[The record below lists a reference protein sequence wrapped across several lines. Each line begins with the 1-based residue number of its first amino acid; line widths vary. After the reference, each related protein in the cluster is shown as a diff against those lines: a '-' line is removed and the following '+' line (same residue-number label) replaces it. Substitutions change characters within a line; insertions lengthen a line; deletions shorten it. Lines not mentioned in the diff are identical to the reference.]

1 MVLRVE
7 TTSITSPGL
16 QRLPLDAD
24 LLCGH
29 CSHNLRGVPSD
40 RCPECGTRFDRSRIL
55 LPNIPWEQRRYIGRF
70 RAYWRTV
77 RMITFRPARL
87 AAVDDAITLPAAR
100 SFRRW
105 TIVLLFLTL
114 LTPLLLWRIQ

>member
-1 MVLRVE
+1 MSTPAPPV
-7 TTSITSPGL
+7 
-16 QRLPLDAD
+16 LPLDAD

-29 CSHNLRGVPSD
+29 CLHNLRAVPSD
-40 RCPECGTRFDRSRIL
+40 RCPECGRRFDRSRIL

-77 RMITFRPARL
+77 RLITFRPAKL
-87 AAVDDAITLPAAR
+87 AAVDDAVTVPAAR

-105 TIVLLFLTL
+105 TIVLLFVTL
-114 LTPLLLWRIQ
+114 VTP